1 MTKIDRGRVLHL
13 YTNIVQ
19 TQEFSLFLEL
29 VSWFSLDL
37 VKKTTG
43 IKDTANK
50 NQQFPIQYGEK
61 SNIDIN

>member
-19 TQEFSLFLEL
+19 TQEFSLPLEL

-37 VKKTTG
+37 VKRTTDM
-43 IKDTANK
+43 KDTANK

-61 SNIDIN
+61 SYIDIN